1 MKCFFCGFEN
11 AEKIKFCGECGNS
24 LTGSNPKYDKKDS
37 DIDML
42 NQHLS
47 PKFILEKKIGKGGMA
62 SVYLGDQT
70 TLQRKIVVKILNEDI
85 SNDEEIRERFLLEA
99 RVPAKLKHSNIVE
112 IIDVGICNERPYYI
126 MEYASGGSLA
136 EKVKKYKD
144 KKVQF
149 PFRESLEIIAK
160 ILDALNYCHTNDLY
174 SHRDIK
180 PANIMFRSNGE
191 PIIVDFGIA
200 KTSDAS
206 ITRTRMTMGTANY
219 MSPEQCQ
226 GLKDIDG
233 RSDVY
238 SVGIMLYELL
248 AGELPFK
255 GDTGLS
261 IMIKQVKENLPSLLE
276 TIKNKTDKPD
286 PEFLKS
292 IDKIEK
298 IIQKACNKNRKKR
311 YQTAGDFERD
321 LLEVAGTKFNLIPV
335 RESNFQ
341 LSWGLVFAFLLL
353 GLGIGAVLVYKIVLE
368 TPKYSFIID
377 SIPPGATVT
386 NLQSG
391 KIEGTTPMRDSRNEK
406 GVYSFKLTL
415 EGYEAEN
422 LLLRLTNPEKKE
434 TITVEF
440 KKDTL
445 NRAET
450 IPQPNNPPQQAVKET
465 ISVPVSISLF
475 FSNGLNWQASEI
487 RRMNWYSAM
496 TYCRNLGMRLPMK
509 SELKHGFDLKTKSLL
524 TTPCCEYWS
533 STTHEEDPS
542 NAYNINL
549 GNLESFYS
557 SKTNIFYVRCVSK

>member
-11 AEKIKFCGECGNS
+11 PEKVKFCGDCGNS

-37 DIDML
+37 DLEML

-47 PKFILEKKIGKGGMA
+47 PKFVLEKKIGRGGMA

-85 SNDEEIRERFLLEA
+85 SPDEEIRGRFLLEA

-112 IIDVGICNERPYYI
+112 IIDVGICNDRPYYI

-136 EKVKKYKD
+136 EKIKKYKD

-160 ILDALNYCHTNDLY
+160 ILDALNYCHTNDLF

-191 PIIVDFGIA
+191 PIIVDFGIV

-233 RSDVY
+233 RSDIY

-261 IMIKQVKENLPSLLE
+261 IMIKQVKEKLPSLLE

-292 IDKIEK
+292 VDKIEK
-298 IIQKACNKNRKKR
+298 IIQKACHKNRKKR
-311 YQTAGDFERD
+311 FQSAGDFERD

-341 LSWGLVFAFLLL
+341 LSWGLVFAFLFL
-353 GLGIGAVLVYKIVLE
+353 GLGMGAFLVYKVVLE
-368 TPKYSFIID
+368 TPKYGFQID
-377 SIPPGATVT
+377 SVPPGATVIDQQT
-386 NLQSG
+386 G
-391 KIEGTTPMRDSRNEK
+391 KIDGNTPFRDSKPEK
-406 GVYSFKLTL
+406 GIYTFKIIL
-415 EGYEAEN
+415 EGYEPESTI
-422 LLLRLTNPEKKE
+422 LRLTNPGKTETTLLELRKSYGRGETASNFQTELIGKE
-434 TITVEF
+434 G
-440 KKDTL
+440 
-445 NRAET
+445 
-450 IPQPNNPPQQAVKET
+450 NP
-465 ISVPVSISLF
+465 SIQTQTF
-475 FSNGLNWQASEI
+475 GANGLNWQAGDI
-487 RRMNWYSAM
+487 RRMNWYSAVS
-496 TYCRNLGMRLPMK
+496 YCKNNGMRLPSK
-509 SELKHGFDLKTKSLL
+509 SELKHGFDSKTRALL
-524 TTPCCEYWS
+524 ASPCCEYWS
-533 STTHEEDPS
+533 STTHEDDPS
-542 NAYNINL
+542 HAYNINV
-549 GNLESFYS
+549 GNLESFFS
-557 SKTNIFYVRCVSK
+557 SKTNLFYVRCVSK

>member
-11 AEKIKFCGECGNS
+11 PEKVKFCGDCGNS

-37 DIDML
+37 DLDML

-47 PKFILEKKIGKGGMA
+47 PKFVLEKKIGKGGMA

-85 SNDEEIRERFLLEA
+85 SPDEEIRGRFLLEA

-112 IIDVGICNERPYYI
+112 IIDVGICNDRPYYI

-160 ILDALNYCHTNDLY
+160 ILDALNYCHTNDLF

-233 RSDVY
+233 RSDIY

-261 IMIKQVKENLPSLLE
+261 IMIKQVKEKLPSLLE

-292 IDKIEK
+292 VDKIEK
-298 IIQKACNKNRKKR
+298 IIQKACHKNRKKR
-311 YQTAGDFERD
+311 YQSAGDFERD

-341 LSWGLVFAFLLL
+341 LSWGLVFAFLFL
-353 GLGIGAVLVYKIVLE
+353 GLGMGAFLVYKVVLE
-368 TPKYSFIID
+368 TPKYGFQID
-377 SIPPGATVT
+377 SVPPGATVIDQ
-386 NLQSG
+386 QSG
-391 KIEGTTPMRDSRNEK
+391 KIEGNTPFRDSKSEK
-406 GVYSFKLTL
+406 GIYTFKIVLD
-415 EGYEAEN
+415 GYESESTI
-422 LLLRLTNPEKKE
+422 LRLTNPGKTETTLLELRKSYGRGESASNFQAELIGKE
-434 TITVEF
+434 G
-440 KKDTL
+440 
-445 NRAET
+445 
-450 IPQPNNPPQQAVKET
+450 NP
-465 ISVPVSISLF
+465 SIQTQTF
-475 FSNGLNWQASEI
+475 GANGLNWQATEI
-487 RRMNWYSAM
+487 RRMNWYSAVSFCKN
-496 TYCRNLGMRLPMK
+496 TGMRLPSK
-509 SELKHGFDLKTKSLL
+509 SELKHGFDSKTRALL
-524 TTPCCEYWS
+524 ASPCCEYWS
-533 STTHEEDPS
+533 STTHEDDPS
-542 NAYNINL
+542 HAYNINV
-549 GNLESFYS
+549 GNLESFFS
-557 SKTNIFYVRCVSK
+557 SKTNLFYVRCVSK